1 MKTIADILRKI
12 VNFFINIEER
22 VIDEFEGFDKETN
35 MED

>member
-1 MKTIADILRKI
+1 MKMIADILRKV